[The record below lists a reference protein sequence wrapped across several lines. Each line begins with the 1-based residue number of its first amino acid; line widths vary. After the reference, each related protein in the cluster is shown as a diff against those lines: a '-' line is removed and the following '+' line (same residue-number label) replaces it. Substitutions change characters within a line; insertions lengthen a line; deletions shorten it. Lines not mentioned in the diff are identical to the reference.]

1 MEGGDGVGGSSE
13 KKVEKELIGLGW
25 GRGDGQKNDLNSLFK
40 RVIWS
45 THGVGAKLP
54 RQKKKRP
61 NWGGEAVT
69 KQSLFKPRNLH
80 C

>member
-1 MEGGDGVGGSSE
+1 M
-13 KKVEKELIGLGW
+13 IGLGW
-25 GRGDGQKNDLNSLFK
+25 GRGDGQENYLNSLFK

-45 THGVGAKLP
+45 THGVGVKLP
-54 RQKKKRP
+54 GQKKSP